1 MTGCTRLWNRHLKMT
16 LAQADVFINVV
27 GGLKLIEPAADLPV
41 AAALISTESG
51 VEVGAK
57 TCFFGEIGL
66 TGEVRAVPFA
76 DQRLREAEKL
86 GFKTIFVSK
95 YNLKGIDVKKY
106 KIEIRGVAKLDEA
119 FRGIF

>member
-1 MTGCTRLWNRHLKMT
+1 MPVITALPRDASTSSQAVVADGIAAF
-16 LAQADVFINVV
+16 LANKEYEIRR
-27 GGLKLIEPAADLPV
+27 AA
-41 AAALISTESG
+41 
-51 VEVGAK
+51 EVGL
-57 TCFFGEIGL
+57 G
-66 TGEVRAVPFA
+66 GEVRAVLKIEN
-76 DQRLREAEKL
+76 RIVEAEKL